1 MFHLKINAMK
11 KLLFLLTGALVAFT
25 ASAQTSVAPEQAVG
39 KTAIS
44 SGTVI
49 VRAGFCPETYQGD
62 LCGIF
67 VTIEK
72 EQTTGRIVRLV
83 DPQPHVFR
91 TGSDW
96 VEITDQV
103 LISYDVRYDMED
115 EIDFGKGVLHCSFTY
130 QYPGGEV
137 QNFSIAIDTYPGGE
151 PL

>member
-1 MFHLKINAMK
+1 MK
-11 KLLFLLTGALVAFT
+11 KLLFLLAAALIAFT
-25 ASAQTSVAPEQAVG
+25 SSAQTSATPDHAVG
-39 KTAIS
+39 NTALS
-44 SGTVI
+44 SSTVI
-49 VRAGFCPETYQGD
+49 VRAGFCPEIYQGN

-72 EQTTGRIVRLV
+72 ETSGGRILRLV